1 MARRR
6 SDEGK
11 VSADI
16 GLAFG
21 HGDCRLLRNNVGMLP
36 DRTGRPVA
44 YGLGSMGGK
53 PFRGSLDWIGWRT
66 VTITPDMVG
75 RRIAIFAAIDAK
87 DMAKPRP
94 EQITFTDNVLNAGG
108 LAGFA
113 HNLDEAQAILFPPHL
128 PPAL

>member
-6 SDEGK
+6 SDEAK

-16 GLAFG
+16 ALAFG
-21 HGDCRLLRNNVGMLP
+21 HGPCRLLRNNVGMLF

-53 PFRGSLDWIGWRT
+53 PFRGTLDWIGWRT
-66 VTITPDMVG
+66 LTITPEMVG
-75 RRIAIFAAIDAK
+75 QKVAIFAAIDAK
-87 DMAKPRP
+87 DLDKPRP
-94 EQITFTDNVLNAGG
+94 EQITFVGNVLNAGG

-113 HNLDEAQAILFPPHL
+113 HNVDEARAILCPPYL
-128 PPAL
+128 PPM

>member
-1 MARRR
+1 MAKRG
-6 SDEGK
+6 SDEGS

-16 GLAFG
+16 VLAFG
-21 HGDCRLLRNNVGMLP
+21 HGACRLLRNNVGLLY
-36 DRTGRPVA
+36 DRTGRPVS

-75 RRIAIFAAIDAK
+75 RRVAIFVAIDAK
-87 DMAKPRP
+87 DQATPRA
-94 EQITFTDNVLNAGG
+94 EQITFTGNVLAAGG

-113 HNLDEAQAILFPPHL
+113 HNVEEARAILYPHWL
-128 PPAL
+128 PPV

>member
-1 MARRR
+1 MPRRS

-16 GLAFG
+16 VLAFG
-21 HGDCRLLRNNVGMLP
+21 HGDCRLLRNNVGGLYAK
-36 DRTGRPVA
+36 DGRFVA

-53 PFRGSLDWIGWRT
+53 ILPGTLDWIGWRT

-75 RRIAIFAAIDAK
+75 RRVAIFAAIDAK
-87 DMAKPRP
+87 DLEKPRTG
-94 EQITFTDNVLNAGG
+94 QITFTNNVIAAGG

-113 HNLDEAQAILFPPHL
+113 HNVEEAQGILYPSWL
-128 PPAL
+128 PSA

>member
-16 GLAFG
+16 ALAFG
-21 HGDCRLLRNNVGMLP
+21 HGDCRLLRNNVGGLYAK
-36 DRTGRPVA
+36 DGRFVA
-44 YGLGSMGGK
+44 YGLGSMGGNV
-53 PFRGSLDWIGWRT
+53 FRGSLDWIGWRT

-75 RRIAIFAAIDAK
+75 RRVAIFASIDAK
-87 DMAKPRP
+87 DLAKPRP
-94 EQITFTDNVLNAGG
+94 EQITFTNNVIAAGG

-113 HNLDEAQAILFPPHL
+113 HNVDEARAILYPDWL
-128 PPAL
+128 PPV

>member
-1 MARRR
+1 MGRRR

-16 GLAFG
+16 ALAFG
-21 HGDCRLLRNNVGMLP
+21 HGDCRLLRNNVGMLR

-53 PFRGSLDWIGWRT
+53 PFSGSHDWIGWRT

-75 RRIAIFAAIDAK
+75 RRVAIFASIDAK
-87 DMAKPRP
+87 DLDKPRP
-94 EQITFTDNVLNAGG
+94 KQIIFRDNVLDAGG

-113 HNLDEAQAILFPPHL
+113 HSVEEARAILYPAWL
-128 PPAL
+128 PPA